1 MRELRQRCA
10 RCSRRIYRRE
20 HSVRETEAIKVLI
33 TGGCGFLGSNLAV
46 DALANGDEVTLFD
59 NLSRVGGTENLQ
71 WLREQGAIDF
81 RHGDIRC
88 RTDIEQTIKSA
99 EPEAVIHLAGQVTM
113 TRSLQN
119 PRHDFE
125 VNALGSLTLLEAV
138 RQFAPDAQVLF
149 SSTNKVYGDL
159 EQFTYREDDTRYT
172 CVEKPNGFAEDT
184 PLGFKSPY
192 GCSKGCA
199 DQYMLDYWRMYGIKT
214 VVFRHSSMYGGRQFA
229 TYDQGWIGW
238 FVQKCLEQVGRDK
251 SQPFTISGNGKQVR
265 DVLHADDMKA
275 LYREALANP
284 DRCAGEVYNIGGG
297 PENSLS
303 ILELLEMLG
312 QFLEITPVF
321 TKIDPRSSDQ
331 KVFVADLTK
340 AKDSLAWSP
349 VISAEDGVSKM
360 ISWTS
365 DILGSCAAYRG
376 LS

>member
-1 MRELRQRCA
+1 M
-10 RCSRRIYRRE
+10 
-20 HSVRETEAIKVLI
+20 KVLI
-33 TGGCGFLGSNLAV
+33 TGGCGFLGSNLAA
-46 DALANGDEVTLFD
+46 DALANGDQVTLFD
-59 NLSRVGGTENLQ
+59 NLSRIGATENLQ
-71 WLREQGAIDF
+71 WLREQGDIHF

-125 VNALGSLTLLEAV
+125 VNALGSLNLLEAV

-159 EQFTYREDDTRYT
+159 EQFTYREDDARYS
-172 CVEKPNGFAEDT
+172 CIERPKGFNEDT
-184 PLGFKSPY
+184 PLGFESPY

-238 FVQKCLEQVGRDK
+238 FVQKCLEQAGRDK
-251 SQPFTISGNGKQVR
+251 PQPFTISGNGKQVR

-275 LYREALANP
+275 LYRAAMANP

-303 ILELLEMLG
+303 IVELLEMLG
-312 QFLEITPVF
+312 QFLKIKPNF
-321 TKIDPRSSDQ
+321 TKIEPRSSDQ
-331 KVFVADLTK
+331 KVFIADITK
-340 AKDSLAWSP
+340 ANMKLDWNPNISISTGIERMLGWSREI
-349 VISAEDGVSKM
+349 VQA
-360 ISWTS
+360 
-365 DILGSCAAYRG
+365 
-376 LS
+376 